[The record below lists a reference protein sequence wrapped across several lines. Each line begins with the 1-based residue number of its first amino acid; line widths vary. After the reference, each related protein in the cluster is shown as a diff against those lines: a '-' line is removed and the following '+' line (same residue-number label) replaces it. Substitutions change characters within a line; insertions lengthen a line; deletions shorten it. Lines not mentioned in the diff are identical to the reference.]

1 MTILAKCLNKNQRV
15 YAFSLLEIL
24 IVLVIIGIILT
35 IPRWPLISSN
45 LLNRVNEKMQISQSK
60 VDTAIM
66 IQSGMSAKKIIS
78 VNLEPL
84 CPTKSVDIFLGGW
97 LKPSTLECDGKKI
110 DIGTLG
116 KLRVEPK

>member
-35 IPRWPLISSN
+35 IPRWSLISSN

-66 IQSGMSAKKIIS
+66 IQSGMSAKK
-78 VNLEPL
+78 
-84 CPTKSVDIFLGGW
+84 
-97 LKPSTLECDGKKI
+97 
-110 DIGTLG
+110 
-116 KLRVEPK
+116 

>member
-1 MTILAKCLNKNQRV
+1 MTILVKCLSKNQRV

-45 LLNRVNEKMQISQSK
+45 LLNRVNNKMQISQSK
-60 VDTAIM
+60 EDNAIFF
-66 IQSGMSAKKIIS
+66 QSGMSAKRIMI

-84 CPTKSVDIFLGGW
+84 CPSKSINIFLGGW

-110 DIGTLG
+110 SIGALG
-116 KLRVEPK
+116 ALRIEPK

>member
-60 VDTAIM
+60 VDTAIL
-66 IQSGMSAKKIIS
+66 IQSGMSAKKIMS

-84 CPTKSVDIFLGGW
+84 CPTKSVDIFLGC
-97 LKPSTLECDGKKI
+97 LLYTSPSPRD
-110 DIGTLG
+110 
-116 KLRVEPK
+116 